1 MPFDNQ
7 KKMLDV
13 IFGLM
18 FAVFPAVFVAGCSPA
33 EQEQRSSE
41 QNPLESGQQK
51 PTVEETVSSADSTA
65 KEDATEELK
74 TFSRDGITAKIAS
87 WEQVQK
93 FVAGQKGKIVVV
105 DIWSTWCLPCVRE
118 YPQLVALQK
127 KYPGKVVCVSFNIN
141 YDGSEKNPPESNVEE
156 LLDFY
161 VKQKSDIQNFISST
175 PDEELYEKIK
185 VASIPVAY
193 VYAPDG
199 TLKKRFDNEKKEY
212 GDEGFTYE
220 KQVIPL
226 IEQMLKETP

>member
-1 MPFDNQ
+1 MLLENQ
-7 KKMLDV
+7 KKIPGAILGML
-13 IFGLM
+13 L
-18 FAVFPAVFVAGCSPA
+18 AVSVAGCQPVG
-33 EQEQRSSE
+33 EDRDSSK
-41 QNPLESGQQK
+41 QNRLDSGQENPSAEK
-51 PTVEETVSSADSTA
+51 TASSAASTVK
-65 KEDATEELK
+65 KEAIEELK
-74 TFSRDGITAKIAS
+74 AFSRDGITAKIAS
-87 WEQVQK
+87 WEQLQA
-93 FVAGQKGKIVVV
+93 FVARQKGKIVVV

-127 KYPGKVVCVSFNIN
+127 KFPGKVVCVSFNIN

-185 VASIPVAY
+185 LASIPVAY
-193 VYAPDG
+193 VYAADG

-212 GDEGFTYE
+212 GNEGFTYE
-220 KQVIPL
+220 KQIIPM